1 MMKNIVI
8 FSATALVMVLGAF
21 KAINAEETSNLEAE
35 KSVAWYV
42 ANIKAAKAKNQECHD
57 NPGAQ
62 SPDDCAKALHAL
74 EISFTGG
81 N

>member
-1 MMKNIVI
+1 MRKEIIVLV
-8 FSATALVMVLGAF
+8 FGAMALALTALNVV
-21 KAINAEETSNLEAE
+21 NAEDSAQQSS

-42 ANIKAAKAKNQECHD
+42 ANIRAAKAKNQECHD
-57 NPGAQ
+57 NPDIQASQ
-62 SPDDCAKALHAL
+62 DCSNALHAL